1 MPKEIL
7 EFVFVPPDFGSPFQS
22 RLPAK
27 ESGINWRWFNDA
39 REKGTLEFI
48 PFKQEK
54 VSFDKIE
61 YQGMLFQKGSLDIS
75 KIDADSRTP
84 FWKQEGVVNGEL
96 RVCQWQERAGAVI
109 PKDLDTFYYSTNEMI
124 SLYFQRILLKTLG
137 IISR

>member
-7 EFVFVPPDFGSPFQS
+7 DFVFVPPGFGDPFQS

-27 ESGINWRWFNDA
+27 ESGINWRSFKNA

-75 KIDADSRTP
+75 KIDANSLTP

-96 RVCQWQERAGAVI
+96 RVCQWQERAGVVI
-109 PKDLDTFYYSTNEMI
+109 PKELDTFYYTTSESI
-124 SLYFQRILLKTLG
+124 SFYFQRILLQTLG
-137 IISR
+137 IKSR